1 MKRKTQPAIT
11 RRRKDLK
18 VLNRLGLHARPAA
31 EFVRCVLGFRSEI
44 RLVTEDGRQL
54 SANRILEVLLAD
66 LSCGA
71 KFSIEAEGP
80 DADAAVDRIER
91 LMEELC
97 SWESEPIDTALE
109 DKDRPD

>member
-1 MKRKTQPAIT
+1 MKRKAQAAVV
-11 RRRKDLK
+11 RRRKELT

-31 EFVRCVLGFRSEI
+31 EFVRCVLAFRSEI

-71 KFSIEAEGP
+71 RFSIEAEGP

-97 SWESEPIDTALE
+97 SWETKPNN
-109 DKDRPD
+109 P